1 MAWTEGDLRIFAAGL
16 AIGGRW
22 NRTFGTLPRVK
33 SSVAS
38 GTYWYAQY
46 FTLSC
51 DLTEATILYSI
62 DGGTPT
68 TVYAGEEIYIDDDM
82 VCLAYAVYGQG
93 LSPMSKFTYIVDN
106 PFQQLDTLS
115 FSHWLF
121 TASDDDDIV
130 IDTVVFEESETV
142 AISSTVFTISD
153 SESIN
158 V

>member
-1 MAWTEGDLRIFAAGL
+1 MAWTDGDFKIFAAGL
-16 AIGGRW
+16 AIGGKY
-22 NRTFGTLPRVK
+22 NHTHGTLPRVK

-38 GTYWYAQY
+38 GTYWYTQY

-62 DGGTPT
+62 DGSTPT
-68 TVYAGEEIYIDDDM
+68 TVYAGEEIYIGDDM
-82 VCLAYAVYGQG
+82 VCYAYAIYGQG
-93 LSPMSKFTYIVDN
+93 LSPMSKFTYIVEN
-106 PFQQLDTLS
+106 PFQQSDTLS

-121 TASDDDDIV
+121 TVSENNDIV

-142 AISSTVFTISD
+142 AISSAIFTVSD

-158 V
+158 I